1 MNCGVTVLRMK
12 IRPSLTSAALLGATV
27 PALVLGASP
36 AFGAGAHPASAQ
48 DPAPA
53 LASAHRG
60 GLSPTIRDASAEAVP
75 AQPAQAVPAPAHVV
89 IVIMENH
96 SFNQIIGS
104 SHAPYVNRL
113 AAKGALFTSSYA
125 ISHPS
130 EPNYL
135 AMFSGSTQNIASDS
149 CPHRYSSANL
159 GSELIAAHLTFAGY
173 SEGLPRTGSTVCTS
187 RDYARKHVPWINFTN
202 VPASDSKPFT
212 SFPAGNYGTLPTV
225 SFVIPNVCHDMDN
238 CSIATGDGWLKTHM
252 AGYATWAQTHHSLLI
267 LTWDEDEGNAG
278 NHIPTIFLGQL
289 VNPGRYSVRITHY
302 SVLRMV
308 ETLYHLRLNGH
319 AASAST
325 INAVWK

>member
-1 MNCGVTVLRMK
+1 MK

-27 PALVLGASP
+27 LALVLGASP
-36 AFGAGAHPASAQ
+36 AFGAVTHPASAQ

-53 LASAHRG
+53 LASGHLG
-60 GLSPTIRDASAEAVP
+60 GLSTAMRGVR
-75 AQPAQAVPAPAHVV
+75 AQAVPTPAHVV

-96 SFNQIIGS
+96 SYNQIIGS

-113 AAKGALFTSSYA
+113 ATEGALFTRSYA

-135 AMFSGSTQNIASDS
+135 ALFSGSTQSVSSDS

-173 SEGLPRTGSTVCTS
+173 SEGLPRTGSPVCS
-187 RDYARKHVPWINFTN
+187 SGDYARKHVPWVNFTN

-212 SFPAGNYGTLPTV
+212 SFPAGSYGNLPTV

-238 CSIATGDGWLKTHM
+238 CSVATGDGWLKAHV
-252 AGYATWAQTHHSLLI
+252 AGYAAWAQTHHSLLI

-278 NHIPTIFLGQL
+278 NHIPTIFIGQA
-289 VNPGRYSVRITHY
+289 VNQGKYSVRITHY
-302 SVLRMV
+302 SVLRTI
-308 ETLYHLRLNGH
+308 ESLYHLRLDGH
-319 AASAST
+319 AATAST
-325 INAVWK
+325 IDAVWK